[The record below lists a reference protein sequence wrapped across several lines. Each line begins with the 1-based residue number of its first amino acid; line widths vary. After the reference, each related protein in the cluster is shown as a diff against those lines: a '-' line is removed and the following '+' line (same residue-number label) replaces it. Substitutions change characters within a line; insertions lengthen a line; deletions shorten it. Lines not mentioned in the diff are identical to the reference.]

1 MAGRFGQR
9 GSASE
14 AMTIRR
20 RLAEQ
25 WDSRDVLS
33 SLWRLFASPWTT
45 IVLLLALG
53 LLICATVLLP
63 QLPSEAALDPVAASV
78 WLASFRAQ
86 YGLLAEWMVR
96 LSLINLIHSAWLRV
110 LLGLLGFNLILVA
123 ADLWQQLRTRE
134 SDQNQS
140 AGRVGLW
147 ASLLVVCGLVLI
159 LAGGVVQ
166 ERLAWREGN
175 VSLRPGQVKPVGH
188 GSGLAFRADLIKSHY
203 DPSTGLVHGG
213 QTELTFL
220 NADGVAGRKV
230 LFDQT
235 PSFFSGLMFHQ
246 VSTEP
251 VLLIRAADAAGHRL
265 ALQTPETGASELGE
279 VTLRFRDEEA
289 SRYIVVLG
297 VPGQTAALQFQQ
309 KGNQGYVLVPERDL
323 SLRVSFALPPQ
334 GGVEP
339 LFQVEAFRGA
349 ETAAFQQVVITS
361 TEVIE
366 IDGDRYTLEPQRHAL
381 IQFGRDYSPLFSLLG
396 GVLVVAGLCLYAW
409 QAARRQRNG
418 RKAVAELTLIL
429 ALGILLWA
437 VTRNWA
443 VAQLSSNPA
452 SLPLLWWQALY
463 WVDVLACA
471 ALAAAFVE
479 GVVSWTRA
487 IRGRATG
494 GPWEESRV
502 LFLGIALLTLVL
514 LLNSVSR
521 LYTRGA
527 CWEWARTETLGL
539 AAWIFFA
546 EVWFLHALRG
556 WRGQRIAIL
565 SIMGI
570 VPVLLCLI
578 MPGR

>member
-1 MAGRFGQR
+1 
-9 GSASE
+9 
-14 AMTIRR
+14 
-20 RLAEQ
+20 
-25 WDSRDVLS
+25 
-33 SLWRLFASPWTT
+33 
-45 IVLLLALG
+45 
-53 LLICATVLLP
+53 
-63 QLPSEAALDPVAASV
+63 
-78 WLASFRAQ
+78 
-86 YGLLAEWMVR
+86 
-96 LSLINLIHSAWLRV
+96 N
-110 LLGLLGFNLILVA
+110 
-123 ADLWQQLRTRE
+123 
-134 SDQNQS
+134 
-140 AGRVGLW
+140 
-147 ASLLVVCGLVLI
+147 
-159 LAGGVVQ
+159 
-166 ERLAWREGN
+166 
-175 VSLRPGQVKPVGH
+175 
-188 GSGLAFRADLIKSHY
+188 
-203 DPSTGLVHGG
+203 
-213 QTELTFL
+213 
-220 NADGVAGRKV
+220 
-230 LFDQT
+230 
-235 PSFFSGLMFHQ
+235 
-246 VSTEP
+246 
-251 VLLIRAADAAGHRL
+251 
-265 ALQTPETGASELGE
+265 
-279 VTLRFRDEEA
+279 
-289 SRYIVVLG
+289 
-297 VPGQTAALQFQQ
+297 
-309 KGNQGYVLVPERDL
+309 GNQGYVLVPERDL

-396 GVLVVAGLCLYAW
+396 GVLVVTGLCLYAW
-409 QAARRQRNG
+409 QAARRQHNA

-429 ALGILLWA
+429 ALGILLRA

-494 GPWEESRV
+494 GPREESRV

-527 CWEWARTETLGL
+527 CWEWARTEALSL

-556 WRGQRIAIL
+556 WRGQRITIL